1 VARNFTLL
9 LALAAGCVPP
19 LFVPGEPGSV
29 ERPRSAE
36 GAPPRPAASAVLSD
50 ARFRSE
56 ILEEVNVAR
65 RSSGAPL
72 LLEDAALAAAASD
85 FALELARRRRLSHQ
99 SDRPGRRTM
108 AERLDS
114 AGAANWI
121 AAGENL
127 AAVHSAE
134 PRLVETIVQGWLDSP
149 GHRRNL
155 LEPTYSRAGTG
166 VARGA
171 DGYWYIAQ
179 VYVRSTTR
187 TGR

>member
-1 VARNFTLL
+1 MIRNLTLL
-9 LALAAGCVPP
+9 LVLAAGCVPP
-19 LFVPGEPGSV
+19 LFVPGEPGSGQ
-29 ERPRSAE
+29 RRGGD
-36 GAPPRPAASAVLSD
+36 GAGPPPAGTAVVSD

-65 RSSGAPL
+65 RAQGAPQ

-85 FALELARRRRLSHQ
+85 FALELARRRRLSHE

-114 AGAANWI
+114 AGAAHWI
-121 AAGENL
+121 GAGENL
-127 AAVHSAE
+127 AAVHSTE

-155 LEPTYSRAGTG
+155 LEPTYTRAGTG

-179 VYVRSTTR
+179 VYVQSTSR
-187 TGR
+187 AGR